1 VPETGDEWATAFPS
15 TLGQDGRVLGERGL
29 GLVGLLVSLAVLG
42 MLAGVSLLALGGGGT
57 GPSVTLPGERGGADG
72 SAVSSGSGGAVALA
86 ADEAAQANLRA
97 ALDALAQTAA
107 VDGYGSV
114 TVSGLED
121 SMRGVTFVNGPSTSA
136 SVISLTT
143 GSAAGGAVSMAALA
157 ASGTCWLTWTTAATT
172 SFGAEPKAATCV
184 APALAQP
191 PAAGA
196 PAPGHIGWQAGSFPA
211 A

>member
-1 VPETGDEWATAFPS
+1 M
-15 TLGQDGRVLGERGL
+15 RGERGL

-42 MLAGVSLLALGGGGT
+42 MLAGVSLLALGGGGA
-57 GPSVTLPGERGGADG
+57 GPAVTLPGEGNGAGG

-107 VDGYGSV
+107 VNGYGSV
-114 TVSGLED
+114 TVSDLEGT
-121 SMRGVTFVNGPSTSA
+121 MRGVTFVSGPSTAA
-136 SVISLTT
+136 SVLSLTT
-143 GSAAGGAVSMAALA
+143 DPAAGAVSMAALA

-184 APALAQP
+184 APALAEP
-191 PAAGA
+191 PAAGS

-211 A
+211 G